1 MTGERSLYERLAD
14 VTAALGE
21 ITDELSTATYEAI
34 ESETLRRVAI
44 AAGVDHT
51 VESARVIVA
60 LGEVLQRE
68 RDVSRELRR
77 RIAAQ
82 DRALHRSTMGDRP

>member
-14 VTAALGE
+14 VTADLGE

-44 AAGVDHT
+44 TAGIDHT
-51 VESARVIVA
+51 VESSRVIEA
-60 LGEVLQRE
+60 LSEALQRE
-68 RDVSRELRR
+68 RDVNRELRR
-77 RIAAQ
+77 QIAAQ
-82 DRALHRSTMGDRP
+82 DRALHRGDQA